1 MKGVRRA
8 TRVVAITV
16 VGTVLVVAG
25 LVMLLTP
32 GPGLVAIAAGLAV
45 LAREFTWAR
54 RLLERIR
61 LRLTT
66 PRHRKGGEHD
76 PAVTE
81 LDVVRPN
88 NDPGGEPTEPQDQR
102 YVA

>member
-8 TRVVAITV
+8 TRVVVITV
-16 VGTVLVVAG
+16 VGTVLVLAG
-25 LVMLLTP
+25 LVMLVTP

-45 LAREFTWAR
+45 LAREFAWAR

-61 LRLTT
+61 VRLTT
-66 PRHRKGGEHD
+66 PRHRRADAHEAAVTDLDATDPSPD
-76 PAVTE
+76 PAG
-81 LDVVRPN
+81 PAA
-88 NDPGGEPTEPQDQR
+88 PHDQR

>member
-8 TRVVAITV
+8 TRVVGTTV
-16 VGTVLVVAG
+16 VGGVLVGLG
-25 LVMLLTP
+25 LVMLVTP

-45 LAREFTWAR
+45 LAREFAWAR

-66 PRHRKGGEHD
+66 PRHRKGGIHD
-76 PAVTE
+76 PTVTE
-81 LDVVRPN
+81 LDAAHPSPDAPVTSH
-88 NDPGGEPTEPQDQR
+88 GQR
-102 YVA
+102 HVA

>member
-8 TRVVAITV
+8 TRVVVITV
-16 VGTVLVVAG
+16 VGTVLLLAG
-25 LVMLLTP
+25 VVMLVTP

-61 LRLTT
+61 VRLTT
-66 PRHRKGGEHD
+66 PRHRRADAREA
-76 PAVTE
+76 AVTD
-81 LDVVRPN
+81 LDAT
-88 NDPGGEPTEPQDQR
+88 DPSRGPAGPAASHDQR